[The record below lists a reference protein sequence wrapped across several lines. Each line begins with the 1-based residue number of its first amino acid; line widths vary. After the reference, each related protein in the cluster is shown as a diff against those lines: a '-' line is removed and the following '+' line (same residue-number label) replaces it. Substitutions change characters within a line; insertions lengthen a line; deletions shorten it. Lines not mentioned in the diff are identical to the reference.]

1 VHVCIVYARGPWPL
15 LSKLVRPHVWGE
27 AQLIAYK
34 YILLTFELIE
44 QPFPNSY

>member
-1 VHVCIVYARGPWPL
+1 MCVLYMQGAHGPL

-34 YILLTFELIE
+34 YVLLTFELID